1 MILFSA
7 SYHAGTPSAD
17 LRAYTVCAEL
27 KRRGYAVEIVNP
39 ADGVGHCRAKISSL
53 DRRDALYIQKWA
65 GQMHTPEELRQ
76 CLGVV
81 VYDFDDMTSSQKHL
95 DMLNRCD
102 AAVVGTK
109 FLATQIESKPVLVAP
124 SPIEPELFG
133 RPIPYGERMKGVVVA
148 KYGLKPYLGKL
159 ANLAPRLNEM
169 LARHGYSMWFLG
181 AHKPREYQR
190 LRELFPDCHV
200 YPLVRM
206 GKFYELQ
213 VPVIKR
219 AMWGFVPYDKR
230 CRGKSATSALTM
242 MACGVPC
249 QAFVYGECEELFGPR
264 LRRWI
269 VRDDDRFFE
278 NAERLMTDPSHG
290 ERFIQVSEERV
301 QDYSLERYCDK
312 LVEFLRG
319 LGASL

>member
-7 SYHAGTPSAD
+7 SYQAGTPSAD
-17 LRAYTVCAEL
+17 LRAYAVCDEL

-39 ADGVGHCRAKISSL
+39 ADGVGHCRARIASL

-65 GQMHTPEELRQ
+65 GQMHVPEEMRH

-81 VYDFDDMTSSQKHL
+81 IYDFDDLTSSKKHF
-95 DMLNRCD
+95 DMLSRCD
-102 AAVVGTK
+102 AAVVGTQ
-109 FLATQIESKPVLVAP
+109 FLASQLEGKPVLVAP
-124 SPIEPELFG
+124 SPIKPELFG
-133 RPIPYGERMKGVVVA
+133 KPIPYGERMNGVVVA

-159 ANLAPRLNEM
+159 ANLAPRLNEL

-206 GKFYELQ
+206 DKFYELQ

-219 AMWGFVPYDKR
+219 ARWGFVPYDKR

-242 MACGVPC
+242 MACGVPV
-249 QAFVYGECEELFGPR
+249 QAFAYGECEELFGRR
-264 LRRWI
+264 LRRWV

-278 NAERLMTDPSHG
+278 NAECLMSDPLYG
-290 ERFIQVSEERV
+290 ERFVQVCKEQV
-301 QDYSLERYCDK
+301 QDYSLERHCDR
-312 LVEFLRG
+312 LVEFIRS
-319 LGASL
+319 LGVSL